1 MRVPLSKR
9 MNEQT
14 EKKYE
19 KFSQP
24 SAHTYAYSIGWF
36 VCWLAWSNANEH
48 VCWYWCCNY
57 LEVAASRSKI
67 YESSAREK
75 FAENSIIFIDILC
88 FFRLFICSC
97 WQNWAW
103 KLFIW
108 FFFTS
113 RTTFFL
119 WCVLCWR
126 LEKGK
131 SWLKYKNPFGWFAC
145 SACTQRR
152 RRGELWE
159 KILAWQRNAV
169 PSYRWNSM
177 DRCLV
182 VWFEVDFSA
191 KMQIVWPLCVRVSAW
206 LMCCCTFA

>member
-1 MRVPLSKR
+1 MCASAAER
-9 MNEQT
+9 NERT
-14 EKKYE
+14 NRKEIWE
-19 KFSQP
+19 ISQP

-48 VCWYWCCNY
+48 VCCYWCCNY

-88 FFRLFICSC
+88 FFRWFICSC

-108 FFFTS
+108 FFLRHGQQERS
-113 RTTFFL
+113 
-119 WCVLCWR
+119 
-126 LEKGK
+126 K

-169 PSYRWNSM
+169 PSYR
-177 DRCLV
+177 
-182 VWFEVDFSA
+182 
-191 KMQIVWPLCVRVSAW
+191 
-206 LMCCCTFA
+206 